1 MRYIILVEQKK
12 KAPAMFTAPVADDD
26 ADYLRRAIDTMQP
39 LSAEDYMQGPAAI
52 LHMLARYSY
61 VLLDNDV
68 YWCVE
73 WTPGM
78 IVIRFSPNGEMA
90 WTAIRSPVPDF
101 GGRTATKEEKEA
113 YDPDAPNHQV
123 NLVFEPWTAQFDEED
138 RQAKCFQ
145 PADAQ
150 TEEAFEAA
158 LASVNEIGDQIESK
172 YGNDLE
178 AWVYRGEEQVVKM
191 VGEGVRLDDG
201 E

>member
-1 MRYIILVEQKK
+1 MRYVILVEQKR
-12 KAPAMFTAPVADDD
+12 KAPAMFTAPVADED
-26 ADYLRRAIDTMQP
+26 ADYLRRAIETLKP
-39 LSAEDYMQGPAAI
+39 LSAEDYMRGPAAI

-61 VLLDNDV
+61 VLVGSDV

-78 IVIRFSPNGEMA
+78 LVIRFSPDGQMA

-101 GGRTATKEEKEA
+101 GDRTPTPEDKAA

-150 TEEAFEAA
+150 TEAAFESA
-158 LASVNEIGDQIESK
+158 LASVNEIGEQIEATH
-172 YGNDLE
+172 GNDLE
-178 AWVYRGEEQVVKM
+178 AWVYRGEEEVAKM
-191 VGEGVRLDDG
+191 VGDGIRLD
-201 E
+201 